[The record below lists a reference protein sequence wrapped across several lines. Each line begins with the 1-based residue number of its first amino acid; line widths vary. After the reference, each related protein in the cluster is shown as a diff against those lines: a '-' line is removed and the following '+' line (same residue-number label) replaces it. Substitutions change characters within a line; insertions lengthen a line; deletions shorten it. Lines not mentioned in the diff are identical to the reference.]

1 MEPEIQELFLRAAEA
16 IQIIPD
22 ETLLADMDNFLQR
35 MQSMLAEDA
44 DSFPATE
51 RVCCELERTQ
61 ERLSAVLARDELENN
76 AILKDGC
83 YTVPHVLMQIEHA
96 RGETD
101 AHC

>member
-35 MQSMLAEDA
+35 MQPMLAEDA

-51 RVCCELERTQ
+51 RVC
-61 ERLSAVLARDELENN
+61 
-76 AILKDGC
+76 
-83 YTVPHVLMQIEHA
+83 
-96 RGETD
+96 
-101 AHC
+101 